1 MAKRLCKMN
10 RKQIAESLGDIHRLV
25 IAPKF
30 VCRSCARSS
39 ASKDTLCKPAAIP
52 PQKCQD
58 KSLVEQQACG
68 LLAEALPSSS
78 TLSHS
83 VQSKASV
90 LAPEQSAEKAAIVKR
105 VVERVKEKKLAAKVA
120 AVASATKLDAPAMF
134 DLSDKKALKK
144 AKKAVKKHYKQ
155 QKKLLKLAKKQQKL
169 LKRQRKLEARNAKLE
184 VLLPTPSNTLMS
196 DKRQTPI
203 H

>member
-1 MAKRLCKMN
+1 MAKRLCKMS

-25 IAPKF
+25 VAPKF

-39 ASKDTLCKPAAIP
+39 ASKNTLCKPAAIP

-58 KSLVEQQACG
+58 KPLSEQQACG
-68 LLAEALPSSS
+68 LLAEALPTPSL
-78 TLSHS
+78 T
-83 VQSKASV
+83 QDTPIIM
-90 LAPEQSAEKAAIVKR
+90 APEQSVEKAAIVKR

-120 AVASATKLDAPAMF
+120 AVTSPTKLEAQAMF

-184 VLLPTPSNTLMS
+184 VLLPTPPNTLMS
-196 DKRQTPI
+196 TSSQAKV

>member
-1 MAKRLCKMN
+1 MAKRLCKMS

-25 IAPKF
+25 VAPKF

-39 ASKDTLCKPAAIP
+39 ASKNTLCKPAAIP

-58 KSLVEQQACG
+58 KPLSEQQACG
-68 LLAEALPSSS
+68 LLAEALPTPSL
-78 TLSHS
+78 T
-83 VQSKASV
+83 QDTPIIM
-90 LAPEQSAEKAAIVKR
+90 APEQSAEKAAIVKR
-105 VVERVKEKKLAAKVA
+105 VVERVKEKKLATKVA
-120 AVASATKLDAPAMF
+120 AVTSTTKLEAPAMF

-184 VLLPTPSNTLMS
+184 VLLPTPPNTLMS
-196 DKRQTPI
+196 TSSQAKV

>member
-10 RKQIAESLGDIHRLV
+10 RKQIAESLSDIHRLV
-25 IAPKF
+25 VAPKF

-39 ASKDTLCKPAAIP
+39 ASKGTLCKPAAIP
-52 PQKCQD
+52 PQQCQD
-58 KSLVEQQACG
+58 KPLAQQQACG
-68 LLAEALPSSS
+68 LLAEALSSPPL
-78 TLSHS
+78 TND
-83 VQSKASV
+83 AP
-90 LAPEQSAEKAAIVKR
+90 AMTPEQSAEKAAIVKR

-120 AVASATKLDAPAMF
+120 ALAPSTNLEAPAMF

-169 LKRQRKLEARNAKLE
+169 LKRQRKLEVRNAKLE
-184 VLLPTPSNTLMS
+184 VLLPTPPNTLMS
-196 DKRQTPI
+196 DKRQAPI

>member
-1 MAKRLCKMN
+1 MAKRLCKMS

-25 IAPKF
+25 VAPKF

-39 ASKDTLCKPAAIP
+39 ASKDSLCKPAAIP
-52 PQKCQD
+52 PQSCQD
-58 KSLVEQQACG
+58 KPIAEQQACG
-68 LLAEALPSSS
+68 LLAEALPS
-78 TLSHS
+78 HS
-83 VQSKASV
+83 
-90 LAPEQSAEKAAIVKR
+90 LAQEAPIMMTAEQNIEKAAIVKR

-120 AVASATKLDAPAMF
+120 AATTQLETPAMF

-184 VLLPTPSNTLMS
+184 VLLSTPSTALMS
-196 DKRQTPI
+196 ASSQAKM

>member
-1 MAKRLCKMN
+1 MAKRLCKMS

-25 IAPKF
+25 VAPKF

-39 ASKDTLCKPAAIP
+39 SSKDTLCKPAAIP

-58 KSLVEQQACG
+58 KPLSEQQACG
-68 LLAEALPSSS
+68 LLVEALPTSSL
-78 TLSHS
+78 T
-83 VQSKASV
+83 QDAPIIM
-90 LAPEQSAEKAAIVKR
+90 APEQSAEKAAIVKR

-120 AVASATKLDAPAMF
+120 AVSSTTKLEAPAMF

-184 VLLPTPSNTLMS
+184 VLLPTPPNTLMS
-196 DKRQTPI
+196 AGSQAKV

>member
-1 MAKRLCKMN
+1 MAKRLCKMS

-25 IAPKF
+25 VAPKF

-39 ASKDTLCKPAAIP
+39 ASKNTLCKPAAIP

-58 KSLVEQQACG
+58 KPLSEQQACG
-68 LLAEALPSSS
+68 LLAEALPTPSL
-78 TLSHS
+78 T
-83 VQSKASV
+83 QDTPIIM
-90 LAPEQSAEKAAIVKR
+90 APEQSAEKAAIVKR

-120 AVASATKLDAPAMF
+120 AVTPTTKLEAPVMF

-184 VLLPTPSNTLMS
+184 VLLPTPPNTLLS
-196 DKRQTPI
+196 TSSQAKV

>member
-1 MAKRLCKMN
+1 MAKRLCKMS

-25 IAPKF
+25 VAPKF

-39 ASKDTLCKPAAIP
+39 ASKDSLCKPAAIP
-52 PQKCQD
+52 PQSCQD
-58 KSLVEQQACG
+58 KSIAEQQACG
-68 LLAEALPSSS
+68 LLAEALPS
-78 TLSHS
+78 HS
-83 VQSKASV
+83 
-90 LAPEQSAEKAAIVKR
+90 LAQEAPIMMTAEQNIEKAAIVKR

-120 AVASATKLDAPAMF
+120 AVTTQLETPAMF

-155 QKKLLKLAKKQQKL
+155 QKMLLKLAKKQQKL

-184 VLLPTPSNTLMS
+184 VLLPTPSTALMS
-196 DKRQTPI
+196 ASSQAKM

>member
-1 MAKRLCKMN
+1 MAKRLCKMS

-25 IAPKF
+25 VAPKF

-39 ASKDTLCKPAAIP
+39 ASKNTLCKPAAIP

-58 KSLVEQQACG
+58 KPLSEQQACG
-68 LLAEALPSSS
+68 LLAEALPTPSLTQDTSIIM
-78 TLSHS
+78 T
-83 VQSKASV
+83 
-90 LAPEQSAEKAAIVKR
+90 PEQSAEKAAIVKR

-120 AVASATKLDAPAMF
+120 AVTSTTKLEAPAMF

-184 VLLPTPSNTLMS
+184 VLLPTPPNTLMS
-196 DKRQTPI
+196 TSSQAKV

>member
-1 MAKRLCKMN
+1 MAKRLCKMS

-25 IAPKF
+25 VAPKF

-58 KSLVEQQACG
+58 KPLSEQQACG
-68 LLAEALPSSS
+68 LLVEALPTSSL
-78 TLSHS
+78 TQDTPIIM
-83 VQSKASV
+83 V
-90 LAPEQSAEKAAIVKR
+90 PEQSAEKAAIVKR

-120 AVASATKLDAPAMF
+120 AVTSTTKLEAPAMF

-184 VLLPTPSNTLMS
+184 VLLPTPPNTLMS
-196 DKRQTPI
+196 AGSQAKV

>member
-1 MAKRLCKMN
+1 MAKRLCKMS

-25 IAPKF
+25 VAPKF

-39 ASKDTLCKPAAIP
+39 ASKNTLCKPAAIP

-58 KSLVEQQACG
+58 KPLSEQQACG
-68 LLAEALPSSS
+68 LLAEALPNSSL
-78 TLSHS
+78 T
-83 VQSKASV
+83 QGTPIIM
-90 LAPEQSAEKAAIVKR
+90 APEQSAEKAAIVKR

-120 AVASATKLDAPAMF
+120 AVTPTTKLEAPAMF

-184 VLLPTPSNTLMS
+184 VLLPTPPNTLMS
-196 DKRQTPI
+196 TSSQGKV

>member
-1 MAKRLCKMN
+1 MAKRLCKMS

-25 IAPKF
+25 VAPKF

-39 ASKDTLCKPAAIP
+39 ASKNTLCKPAAIP

-58 KSLVEQQACG
+58 KPLSEQQACG
-68 LLAEALPSSS
+68 LLVEALPTSSL
-78 TLSHS
+78 T
-83 VQSKASV
+83 QDTPIIM
-90 LAPEQSAEKAAIVKR
+90 APEQSAEKAAIVKR

-120 AVASATKLDAPAMF
+120 AVTPTTKLEAPAMF
-134 DLSDKKALKK
+134 DLSDKRALKK

-184 VLLPTPSNTLMS
+184 VLLPTPPNTLMS
-196 DKRQTPI
+196 TSSQAKV

>member
-1 MAKRLCKMN
+1 MAKRLCKMS

-25 IAPKF
+25 VAPKF

-39 ASKDTLCKPAAIP
+39 ASKDSLCKPAAIP
-52 PQKCQD
+52 PQSCQD
-58 KSLVEQQACG
+58 KPIAEQQACG
-68 LLAEALPSSS
+68 LLAEALPS
-78 TLSHS
+78 HS
-83 VQSKASV
+83 
-90 LAPEQSAEKAAIVKR
+90 LAQEAPIMMTAEQNIEKAAIVKR

-120 AVASATKLDAPAMF
+120 AATTQLETPAMF

-184 VLLPTPSNTLMS
+184 VLLPTPPNTLMS
-196 DKRQTPI
+196 TSSQAKV

>member
-1 MAKRLCKMN
+1 MAKRLCKMS

-25 IAPKF
+25 VAPKF

-39 ASKDTLCKPAAIP
+39 ASKNTLCKPAAIP

-58 KSLVEQQACG
+58 KPLSEQQACG
-68 LLAEALPSSS
+68 LLAEALPTPSL
-78 TLSHS
+78 T
-83 VQSKASV
+83 QDTPIIM
-90 LAPEQSAEKAAIVKR
+90 APEQSAEKAAIVKR

-120 AVASATKLDAPAMF
+120 AVTPTTKLEVPAMF

-184 VLLPTPSNTLMS
+184 VLLPTPPNTLMS
-196 DKRQTPI
+196 ASSQAKV

>member
-1 MAKRLCKMN
+1 MAKRLCKMS

-25 IAPKF
+25 VAPKF

-58 KSLVEQQACG
+58 KPLSEQQACG
-68 LLAEALPSSS
+68 LLVEALPTSSLTQDS
-78 TLSHS
+78 PIIM
-83 VQSKASV
+83 
-90 LAPEQSAEKAAIVKR
+90 APEQSAEKAAIVKR

-120 AVASATKLDAPAMF
+120 SVTSTTKLEAPAMF

-184 VLLPTPSNTLMS
+184 VLLPTPPNTLMS
-196 DKRQTPI
+196 TSSQAKV

>member
-1 MAKRLCKMN
+1 MAKRLCKMS

-25 IAPKF
+25 VAPKF

-39 ASKDTLCKPAAIP
+39 ASKDTLCKPAVIP

-58 KSLVEQQACG
+58 KPLSEQQACG
-68 LLAEALPSSS
+68 LLVEALPTSSLAQDS
-78 TLSHS
+78 PIIM
-83 VQSKASV
+83 
-90 LAPEQSAEKAAIVKR
+90 APEQSAEKAAIVKR
-105 VVERVKEKKLAAKVA
+105 VVERVREKKLAAKVA
-120 AVASATKLDAPAMF
+120 AVTSTTKLGAPAMF

-184 VLLPTPSNTLMS
+184 VLLPTPPNTLMS
-196 DKRQTPI
+196 TSSQAKV

>member
-1 MAKRLCKMN
+1 MAKRLCKMS

-25 IAPKF
+25 VAPKF

-58 KSLVEQQACG
+58 KPLSEQQACG
-68 LLAEALPSSS
+68 LLVEALPTSSLTQDS
-78 TLSHS
+78 PII
-83 VQSKASV
+83 

-105 VVERVKEKKLAAKVA
+105 VVERVKEKKLAAKVT
-120 AVASATKLDAPAMF
+120 AVTSTTKLEASAMF

-144 AKKAVKKHYKQ
+144 AKRAVKKHYKQ

-184 VLLPTPSNTLMS
+184 VLLPTPPNTLMS
-196 DKRQTPI
+196 TSSQAKV

>member
-25 IAPKF
+25 VAPKF

-39 ASKDTLCKPAAIP
+39 ASKDSLCKPAAIP
-52 PQKCQD
+52 PQSCQD
-58 KSLVEQQACG
+58 KPIAEQQACG
-68 LLAEALPSSS
+68 LLAEALPS
-78 TLSHS
+78 HS
-83 VQSKASV
+83 
-90 LAPEQSAEKAAIVKR
+90 LAQEAPIMMTAEQNIEKAAIVKR

-120 AVASATKLDAPAMF
+120 AATTQLETPAMF

-184 VLLPTPSNTLMS
+184 VLLSTPSTALMS
-196 DKRQTPI
+196 ASSQAKM

>member
-1 MAKRLCKMN
+1 MAKRLCKMS

-25 IAPKF
+25 VAPKF

-39 ASKDTLCKPAAIP
+39 ASKNTLCKPAAIP

-58 KSLVEQQACG
+58 KPLSEQQACG
-68 LLAEALPSSS
+68 LLAEALPTPSL
-78 TLSHS
+78 T
-83 VQSKASV
+83 QDTPIIM
-90 LAPEQSAEKAAIVKR
+90 APEQSVEKAAIVKR

-120 AVASATKLDAPAMF
+120 AVIPTTKLEAPAMF

-184 VLLPTPSNTLMS
+184 VLLPTPPNTLMS
-196 DKRQTPI
+196 ASSQAKV

>member
-1 MAKRLCKMN
+1 MAKRLCKMS

-25 IAPKF
+25 VAPKF

-39 ASKDTLCKPAAIP
+39 ASKNTLCKPAAIP

-58 KSLVEQQACG
+58 KPLSEQQACG
-68 LLAEALPSSS
+68 LLAEALPTPSL
-78 TLSHS
+78 T
-83 VQSKASV
+83 QDTPIIM
-90 LAPEQSAEKAAIVKR
+90 APEQSAEKAAIVKR

-120 AVASATKLDAPAMF
+120 AVTPTTKLEAPAMF

-184 VLLPTPSNTLMS
+184 VLLPTLPNTLMS
-196 DKRQTPI
+196 TSSQAKV

>member
-1 MAKRLCKMN
+1 MAKRLCKMS

-25 IAPKF
+25 VAPKF

-39 ASKDTLCKPAAIP
+39 ASKNTLCKPAAIP

-58 KSLVEQQACG
+58 KPLSEQQACG
-68 LLAEALPSSS
+68 LLAEALPTPSL
-78 TLSHS
+78 TQDTPIIM
-83 VQSKASV
+83 V
-90 LAPEQSAEKAAIVKR
+90 PEQSAEKAAIVKR

-120 AVASATKLDAPAMF
+120 AVIPTTKLEAPAMF

-184 VLLPTPSNTLMS
+184 VLLPTPPNTLMS
-196 DKRQTPI
+196 TSSQAKV

>member
-1 MAKRLCKMN
+1 MAKRLCKMS

-25 IAPKF
+25 VAPKF

-58 KSLVEQQACG
+58 KPLSEQQACG
-68 LLAEALPSSS
+68 LLVEALPTSSLTQDS
-78 TLSHS
+78 PIIM
-83 VQSKASV
+83 
-90 LAPEQSAEKAAIVKR
+90 APEQSAEKAAIVKR

-120 AVASATKLDAPAMF
+120 AVTSTTQLETPAMF

-184 VLLPTPSNTLMS
+184 VLLPTPPNALMNTS
-196 DKRQTPI
+196 SQAKV

>member
-1 MAKRLCKMN
+1 MAKRLCKMS

-25 IAPKF
+25 VAPKF

-39 ASKDTLCKPAAIP
+39 ASKNTLCKPAAIP

-58 KSLVEQQACG
+58 KPLSEQQACG
-68 LLAEALPSSS
+68 LLAEALPTPSL
-78 TLSHS
+78 T
-83 VQSKASV
+83 QDTPIIM
-90 LAPEQSAEKAAIVKR
+90 APEQSAEKAAIVKR

-120 AVASATKLDAPAMF
+120 AVTPTTKLEAPAMF

-184 VLLPTPSNTLMS
+184 VLLPTPPNTLMS
-196 DKRQTPI
+196 ASSQAKV

>member
-25 IAPKF
+25 VAPKF

-39 ASKDTLCKPAAIP
+39 ASKDSLCKPAAIP
-52 PQKCQD
+52 PQSCQD
-58 KSLVEQQACG
+58 KPIVEQQACG
-68 LLAEALPSSS
+68 LLAEALPS
-78 TLSHS
+78 HS
-83 VQSKASV
+83 
-90 LAPEQSAEKAAIVKR
+90 LAQEAPIMMTAEQNIEKAAIVKR

-120 AVASATKLDAPAMF
+120 AATTQLETPAMF

-184 VLLPTPSNTLMS
+184 VLLPTPSTALMS
-196 DKRQTPI
+196 ASSQAKM

>member
-1 MAKRLCKMN
+1 MAKRLCKMS

-25 IAPKF
+25 VAPKF

-39 ASKDTLCKPAAIP
+39 ASKDSLCKPAAIP
-52 PQKCQD
+52 PQSCQD
-58 KSLVEQQACG
+58 KPIAEQQACG
-68 LLAEALPSSS
+68 LLVEALPS
-78 TLSHS
+78 HS
-83 VQSKASV
+83 
-90 LAPEQSAEKAAIVKR
+90 LAQEAPIMMTAEQNLEKAAIVKR

-120 AVASATKLDAPAMF
+120 AVTSATQLETPAMF

-144 AKKAVKKHYKQ
+144 VKKAVKKHYKQ

-184 VLLPTPSNTLMS
+184 VLLPTPSTALMS
-196 DKRQTPI
+196 ASSQAKM

>member
-1 MAKRLCKMN
+1 MAKRLCKMS

-25 IAPKF
+25 VAPKF

-39 ASKDTLCKPAAIP
+39 ASKNTLCKPAAIP

-58 KSLVEQQACG
+58 KPLSEQQACG
-68 LLAEALPSSS
+68 LLAEALPTPSL
-78 TLSHS
+78 T
-83 VQSKASV
+83 QDTPIIM
-90 LAPEQSAEKAAIVKR
+90 APEQSGEKAAIVKR

-120 AVASATKLDAPAMF
+120 AVIPTTKLEAPAMF

-184 VLLPTPSNTLMS
+184 VLLPTPPNTLMS
-196 DKRQTPI
+196 TSSQAKV

>member
-1 MAKRLCKMN
+1 MAKRLCKMS

-25 IAPKF
+25 VAPKF

-39 ASKDTLCKPAAIP
+39 ASKSSLCKPAAIP

-58 KSLVEQQACG
+58 KPLSEQQACG
-68 LLAEALPSSS
+68 LLAEALPTSSL
-78 TLSHS
+78 T
-83 VQSKASV
+83 QDTPII

-120 AVASATKLDAPAMF
+120 AVTSPTKLEAPAMF

-184 VLLPTPSNTLMS
+184 VLLPTPPNTLMS
-196 DKRQTPI
+196 TSSQAKV

>member
-1 MAKRLCKMN
+1 MAKRLCKMS

-25 IAPKF
+25 VAPKF

-39 ASKDTLCKPAAIP
+39 ASKNTLCKPAAIP

-58 KSLVEQQACG
+58 KPLSEQQACG
-68 LLAEALPSSS
+68 LLAEALPTPSL
-78 TLSHS
+78 T
-83 VQSKASV
+83 QDTPIIM
-90 LAPEQSAEKAAIVKR
+90 APEQSAEKAAIVKR

-120 AVASATKLDAPAMF
+120 AVTPTTKLEAPAMF

-184 VLLPTPSNTLMS
+184 VLLPTPPNTLMS
-196 DKRQTPI
+196 TSSQTKV

>member
-1 MAKRLCKMN
+1 MAKRLCKMS

-25 IAPKF
+25 VAPKF

-58 KSLVEQQACG
+58 KPLSEQQACG
-68 LLAEALPSSS
+68 LLAEALPTPSL
-78 TLSHS
+78 T
-83 VQSKASV
+83 QDTPIIM
-90 LAPEQSAEKAAIVKR
+90 APEQSAEKAAIVKR
-105 VVERVKEKKLAAKVA
+105 VVERVKEKKLATKVA
-120 AVASATKLDAPAMF
+120 AVTSTTKLEAPAMF

-184 VLLPTPSNTLMS
+184 VLLPTPPNALMS
-196 DKRQTPI
+196 TSSQAKV

>member
-1 MAKRLCKMN
+1 MAKRLCKMS

-25 IAPKF
+25 VAPKF

-58 KSLVEQQACG
+58 KPLSEQQACG
-68 LLAEALPSSS
+68 LLVEALPTSSL
-78 TLSHS
+78 TRDTPMIM
-83 VQSKASV
+83 
-90 LAPEQSAEKAAIVKR
+90 APEQSAEKAAIVKR

-120 AVASATKLDAPAMF
+120 AVTSTTKLEAPAMF

-184 VLLPTPSNTLMS
+184 VLLPTPPNTLMS
-196 DKRQTPI
+196 TSSQAKV

>member
-1 MAKRLCKMN
+1 MAKRLCKMS

-25 IAPKF
+25 VAPKF

-39 ASKDTLCKPAAIP
+39 ASKNTLCKPAAIP

-58 KSLVEQQACG
+58 KPLSEQQACG
-68 LLAEALPSSS
+68 LLAEALPTPSL
-78 TLSHS
+78 T
-83 VQSKASV
+83 QDTPIIM
-90 LAPEQSAEKAAIVKR
+90 APEQSAEKAAIVKR

-120 AVASATKLDAPAMF
+120 AVTPTTKLEAPAMF

-184 VLLPTPSNTLMS
+184 VLLPTPPSTLMS
-196 DKRQTPI
+196 TSSQAKV

>member
-25 IAPKF
+25 VAPKF
-30 VCRSCARSS
+30 VCRSCARAS

-68 LLAEALPSSS
+68 LLTEALP
-78 TLSHS
+78 TTNLT
-83 VQSKASV
+83 QDTPIMALK
-90 LAPEQSAEKAAIVKR
+90 QSAEKAAIVKR
-105 VVERVKEKKLAAKVA
+105 VVERVKEKKLAAKVT
-120 AVASATKLDAPAMF
+120 AVTSATKLDAPAMF

-155 QKKLLKLAKKQQKL
+155 QKKLLKLAKKQQKS
-169 LKRQRKLEARNAKLE
+169 LKRLQKWEGRHLQWQKQLSEA
-184 VLLPTPSNTLMS
+184 
-196 DKRQTPI
+196 DKSVAAHRVSV

>member
-1 MAKRLCKMN
+1 MAKRLCKMS

-25 IAPKF
+25 VAPKF

-58 KSLVEQQACG
+58 KPLSEQQACG
-68 LLAEALPSSS
+68 LLVEALPTSSL
-78 TLSHS
+78 T
-83 VQSKASV
+83 QDTPIIM
-90 LAPEQSAEKAAIVKR
+90 APEQSAEKAAIVKR

-120 AVASATKLDAPAMF
+120 AVSSTTKLEAPAMF

-184 VLLPTPSNTLMS
+184 VLLPTPPNTLMS
-196 DKRQTPI
+196 AGSQAKV

>member
-1 MAKRLCKMN
+1 MAKRLCKMS

-25 IAPKF
+25 VAPKF

-39 ASKDTLCKPAAIP
+39 ASKNTLCKPAAIP

-58 KSLVEQQACG
+58 KPLSEQQACG
-68 LLAEALPSSS
+68 LLAEALPTPSL
-78 TLSHS
+78 T
-83 VQSKASV
+83 QDTPIIM
-90 LAPEQSAEKAAIVKR
+90 APEQSAEKGAIVKR

-120 AVASATKLDAPAMF
+120 AVTSTTKLEAPAMF

-144 AKKAVKKHYKQ
+144 ATKAVKKHYKQ

-184 VLLPTPSNTLMS
+184 VLLPTPPNTLLS
-196 DKRQTPI
+196 TNSQAKV

>member
-1 MAKRLCKMN
+1 MAKRLCKMS

-25 IAPKF
+25 VAPKF

-39 ASKDTLCKPAAIP
+39 ASKNTLCKPAAIP

-58 KSLVEQQACG
+58 KPLSEQQACG
-68 LLAEALPSSS
+68 LLAEALPTPSL
-78 TLSHS
+78 T
-83 VQSKASV
+83 QDTPIIM
-90 LAPEQSAEKAAIVKR
+90 APEQSAEKAAIVKR
-105 VVERVKEKKLAAKVA
+105 VVERVKEKKLAAKVS
-120 AVASATKLDAPAMF
+120 AVTPTTKLEAPAMF

-184 VLLPTPSNTLMS
+184 VLLPTPPNTLMS
-196 DKRQTPI
+196 ASSQAKV